1 MKRRTKTLRE
11 QPVQRHDV
19 EEMREA
25 VSRFLG
31 AVLPLEPPFVKMMAK
46 EQPAPVANDRPAVWP
61 LVVADMQ
68 ARDQLGRERYG
79 VPLQPHNGRDA
90 LRDVYEEAL
99 DLCAYLK
106 QAMLERDT
114 VLADLERVALERD
127 EARQMVRELEA
138 KMKTFTQEQQ
148 ERKAGQVAE
157 RRERIAIAAMQ
168 GMLAAESGNTDVSF
182 RDMAMYAVNMADA
195 LIEEL
200 DEQGNDE

>member
-1 MKRRTKTLRE
+1 
-11 QPVQRHDV
+11 
-19 EEMREA
+19 
-25 VSRFLG
+25 
-31 AVLPLEPPFVKMMAK
+31 
-46 EQPAPVANDRPAVWP
+46 
-61 LVVADMQ
+61 
-68 ARDQLGRERYG
+68 
-79 VPLQPHNGRDA
+79 